1 MGAEDVEI
9 ATRFLLAAEASLKT
23 GDREPVYPL
32 LALDVEWVT
41 PMRTLHGLDEVRKEL
56 IWGFPPENL
65 DVELELG
72 EMEDL
77 GESRVGCDLR
87 EVYRWKQTG
96 EFAHE
101 RRRRVEVTIHDGKIS
116 RYEMRVVG

>member
-1 MGAEDVEI
+1 MAAEHVEI
-9 ATRFLLAAEASLKT
+9 AARCLRAAGASLKT
-23 GDREPVYPL
+23 GDREPVYAL
-32 LALDVEWVT
+32 LAQDVEWVV
-41 PMRTLHGLDEVRKEL
+41 PMRTLHGIDEVREEL

-65 DVELELG
+65 DAEVELG

-77 GESRVGCDLR
+77 GEGRVGCNVR

-101 RRRRVEVTIHDGKIS
+101 RRRRVEVMIRNGKIS
-116 RYEMRVVG
+116 RWEMRVVG